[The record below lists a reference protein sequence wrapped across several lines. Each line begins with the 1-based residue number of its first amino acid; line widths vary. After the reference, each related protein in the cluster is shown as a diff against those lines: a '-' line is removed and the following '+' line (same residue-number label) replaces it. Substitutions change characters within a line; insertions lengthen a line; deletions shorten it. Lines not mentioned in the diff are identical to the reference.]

1 MHKGSQGS
9 LQRAALDYLERGWS
23 IIPVR
28 GKQPLERWQRW
39 QFEHMSTQEVLT
51 AFGRPE
57 VTGVAII
64 CGQISGLSVLDFD
77 GAAGR
82 DAFLEFYGSGL
93 IELTRPTVTTGSGG
107 KHVYYA
113 LEGHAKTFVWQ
124 HRGVCAGEFR
134 ADGGYVLAP
143 PSLHPNG
150 TPYRWDVE
158 AYASLEPMSKDL
170 QNALVHVTE
179 TKAHVPTVTAAP
191 MASQARVSLR
201 VLLKKAV
208 GEALNLGRN
217 NAGFKLATWLRDNCY
232 SSDEAKNAL
241 LEFVNLAPR
250 RANEHPY
257 TNTEAMASVRS
268 AYSRPARAPWGT
280 SGVRI

>member
-1 MHKGSQGS
+1 MNHPI
-9 LQRAALDYLERGWS
+9 LLAALDYLHRGWS
-23 IIPVR
+23 VLPVH

-39 QFEHMSTQEVLT
+39 QFECMTEAQAVT
-51 AFGRPE
+51 AFTRPE
-57 VTGVAII
+57 VTGVAIV
-64 CGQISGLSVLDFD
+64 CGQISGLAVLDFD

-82 DAFLEFYGSGL
+82 DAFLELYEQGL
-93 IELTRPTVTTGSGG
+93 IEMTRPTVTTGSGG

-113 LEGHAKTFVWQ
+113 LEGNVKTFVWQ
-124 HRGVCAGEFR
+124 HRSVRAGEFR

-158 AYASLEPMSKDL
+158 AYAQLEPMPKGL
-170 QNALVHVTE
+170 QNALVRVTE
-179 TKAHVPTVTAAP
+179 ARAHVPTVTAAP
-191 MASQARVSLR
+191 MASRARVSVR
-201 VLLKKAV
+201 VLLKKAIH
-208 GEALNLGRN
+208 EALNLGRN

-257 TNTEAMASVRS
+257 TSTEALASVRS
-268 AYSRPARAPWGT
+268 AYSRPARAPWGAP
-280 SGVRI
+280 GVRL